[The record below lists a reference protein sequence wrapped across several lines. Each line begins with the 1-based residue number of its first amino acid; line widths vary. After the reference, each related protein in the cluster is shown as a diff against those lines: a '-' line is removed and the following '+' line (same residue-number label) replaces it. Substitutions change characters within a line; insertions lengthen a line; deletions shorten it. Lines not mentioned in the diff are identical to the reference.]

1 MKRIKWDTCGVWKLT
16 DRDADKTYLGRFW
29 LPHRGED
36 SAVEG
41 VMTLDKDGATIQL
54 RDLLDGEQLDDATIF
69 ARLQGRCTQA
79 TLFNCYGSWTR
90 NGTGEI
96 LSSRVSS
103 TLVAMGC
110 IREDV
115 GGYCCEFRLPGSEKW
130 LNDPCFDLKIGD
142 AQEMHLHFK
151 AWESFESVLTNDV
164 TLERTYRAS
173 IAGTRSGTES
183 YEIVRKMIYRLKSDS
198 RLNLDEHWA
207 MMNQLK
213 RLFEFLMQHRLF
225 YEGMKIYDISP
236 ITSYEPDV
244 KIHHIESNSNNQKRL
259 DRHEFLIYSH
269 EVEGKVNALI
279 NRWMELMAEH
289 PAPLQHYFHAFDR
302 QRKDRVLHFVWNVAA
317 LEELHKMRFGRKKL
331 DLIDRLKAMRDRW
344 GEAFHRVPSDDVLRH
359 IKDSRHYHA
368 HAAADLRAKAAK
380 GWLLFRYGDFLM
392 ALSNLEI
399 LSRLGLKEQE
409 AISLTRH
416 NLWMREALNLT
427 TYPGADD

>member
-1 MKRIKWDTCGVWKLT
+1 MADC
-16 DRDADKTYLGRFW
+16 DADKTYLGRFW
-29 LPHRGED
+29 LPHMGEN

-41 VMTLDKDGATIQL
+41 VMTLDKNGATIRL
-54 RDLLDGEQLDDATIF
+54 RDQLDDDLLEDATIF
-69 ARLQGRCTQA
+69 ARLQGRYNQA
-79 TLFNCYGSWTR
+79 TLLNCYDSWTR
-90 NGTGEI
+90 DGKGEI

-151 AWESFESVLTNDV
+151 ARESFESVLTSDV

-173 IAGTRSGTES
+173 IAGDRSGTER
-183 YEIVRKMIYRLKSDS
+183 YEIVRKMIYRLKPDR
-198 RLNLDEHWA
+198 RLIFDDHWD
-207 MMNQLK
+207 MMNRLK

-225 YEGMKIYDISP
+225 YEDMKIYDSSP
-236 ITSYEPDV
+236 IISYEPDI
-244 KIHHIESNSNNQKRL
+244 KIHHVDSYSNNQKQL
-259 DRHEFLIYSH
+259 NRHEFLIYSH
-269 EVEGKVNALI
+269 EVGSKVDELI
-279 NRWMELMAEH
+279 NKWMELMAEH

-302 QRKDRVLHFVWNVAA
+302 QRKDRVLHFVWNVAT

-344 GEAFHRVPSDDVLRH
+344 AGAFHRMPSDDVLRH
-359 IKDSRHYHA
+359 IKNSRHYHA
-368 HAAADLRAKAAK
+368 HAAADLRTKAAK

-399 LSRLGLKEQE
+399 LSHLGFQKQE

-416 NLWMREALNLT
+416 NHWMREALDLT
-427 TYPGADD
+427 TYPGPDD